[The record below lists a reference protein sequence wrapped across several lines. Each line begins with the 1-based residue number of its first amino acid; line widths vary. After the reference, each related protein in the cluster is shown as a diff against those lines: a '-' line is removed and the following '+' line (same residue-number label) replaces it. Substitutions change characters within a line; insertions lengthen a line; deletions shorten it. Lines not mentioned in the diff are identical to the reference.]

1 MKKALLL
8 ILVSVGLLFSC
19 KKEKVDPTSGLF
31 GEWNYEH
38 HIMQDGSKSTAGA
51 YALLVH
57 TYSDGFIL
65 YENKTGN
72 TLSGGVI
79 NDREFKWDYEDS
91 SLKIIV
97 TYADG
102 STQETEYILSDLKGN
117 SMYIQSQT
125 NDIKYFIKKK

>member
-19 KKEKVDPTSGLF
+19 EKEKVDPASGLI

-38 HIMQDGSKSTAGA
+38 HIMEDGSKSTSGT
-51 YALLVH
+51 YAILDH

-72 TLSGGVI
+72 TLSGGGI
-79 NDREFKWDYEDS
+79 NDREFSWDYKDS

-97 TYADG
+97 TYPDG

-117 SMYIQSQT
+117 SMYIQGPT
-125 NDIKYFIKKK
+125 NNNKYFIRKK